1 MLTGAGEG
9 ASAQEWQEG
18 PWVEIAQRGQKG
30 GEFLPQGRLSTQT
43 QGLAIGGAE
52 AEFGHVSRVQG
63 LSENWPKVLAETGL
77 GKDGRGRPGGRPWR
91 DEGSEGPDEALVKD
105 RVRPAAV
112 CQGPRLTRL
121 LLRDQHLGLGHG
133 RRGKEL

>member
-1 MLTGAGEG
+1 M
-9 ASAQEWQEG
+9 
-18 PWVEIAQRGQKG
+18 EIAQRGQKG
-30 GEFLPQGRLSTQT
+30 GGFLPQGRLSTQT

-52 AEFGHVSRVQG
+52 EEFGHLSRVQG

-77 GKDGRGRPGGRPWR
+77 GKDRRGRPGGRPR
-91 DEGSEGPDEALVKD
+91 REEGSGGTDEALVKD
-105 RVRPAAV
+105 RVRPVAV
-112 CQGPRLTRL
+112 SQGPRLTRL